1 MFGRKIKLFEL
12 LGFEVGVDASW
23 VLLAILVV
31 WSLALGY
38 FPAFH
43 PDLSPAAY
51 WWMAVVG
58 AIGLFF
64 SIIFHEFS
72 HALVARRYGLRISGI
87 TLFLFGGVAQMTEEP
102 RDPKTELLMAAA
114 GPLASFVLA
123 GAFYVIDLAAEG
135 LGAPEPF
142 TAVVIYLA
150 VINAILGGFN
160 LVPAFPLDGGR
171 ILRAALWL
179 RSGNLRQASRTA
191 SRTGAALGIGLMV
204 LGGFH
209 VITGNFIG
217 GMWWFLIGLFVRGAA
232 GSSYQQS
239 VAKDLL
245 AGVKIAHVMT
255 RNPVVVTPQTTL
267 AELVGNYFYKSHHK
281 LYPVVEDDQLIGAIT
296 LREVSQVPED
306 ERSHVPVGQVMQPV
320 GRENTV
326 QADRDAMEVMAEM
339 QRGRSRLMVVDDRR
353 LVGIVALKDIARYLS
368 LRLELEGDV
377 DAGEAGF
384 ERPGD

>member
-1 MFGRKIKLFEL
+1 MFGRKFKLFDL
-12 LGFEVGVDASW
+12 LGFEVGIDASW
-23 VLLAILVV
+23 VLLAILVI

-43 PDLSPAAY
+43 PDLSPSAY

-58 AIGLFF
+58 AFGLFF
-64 SIIFHEFS
+64 SIVFHEFS
-72 HALVARRYGLRISGI
+72 HALVARRYGLKISGI

-102 RDPKTELLMAAA
+102 KDPKTELLMAAA

-123 GAFYVIDLAAEG
+123 GAFYVILQAALG

-142 TAVVIYLA
+142 TAVVSYLA

-191 SRTGAALGIGLMV
+191 SRTGAALGVGLMV
-204 LGGFH
+204 LGGFN

-239 VAKDLL
+239 IAKDLL

-255 RNPVVVTPQTTL
+255 RNPVTVPPNLTL
-267 AELVGNYFYKSHHK
+267 ARLVDDYFYRTHHK
-281 LYPVVEDDQLIGAIT
+281 LYPVVEDGQLIGAVS
-296 LREVSQVPED
+296 LREVSQVPEA
-306 ERSHVPVGQVMQPV
+306 ERGTVPVGQVMQPV
-320 GRENTV
+320 GPENTV
-326 QADRDAMEVMAEM
+326 QANRDAIEVMAEM
-339 QRGRSRLMVVDDRR
+339 QRGRSRLMVVDGRR

-368 LRLELEGDV
+368 LRLELEGGI
-377 DAGEAGF
+377 DARETGF

>member
-1 MFGRKIKLFEL
+1 MFGRKFKLFDL
-12 LGFEVGVDASW
+12 LGFEVGIDASW
-23 VLLAILVV
+23 VLLAILVI

-43 PDLSPAAY
+43 PDLSPSAY

-58 AIGLFF
+58 AFGLFF
-64 SIIFHEFS
+64 SIVFHEFS
-72 HALVARRYGLRISGI
+72 HALVARRYGLKISGI

-102 RDPKTELLMAAA
+102 KDPKTELLMAAA

-123 GAFYVIDLAAEG
+123 GAFYVILQAALG

-142 TAVVIYLA
+142 TAVVSYLA

-191 SRTGAALGIGLMV
+191 SRTGAALGVGLMV
-204 LGGFH
+204 LGGFN

-239 VAKDLL
+239 IAKDLL

-255 RNPVVVTPQTTL
+255 RNPVTVPPGLTL
-267 AELVGNYFYKSHHK
+267 ARLVDDYFYKTHHK
-281 LYPVVEDDQLIGAIT
+281 LYPVVEDGQLIGAAS
-296 LREVSQVPED
+296 LREVSQVPEA
-306 ERSHVPVGQVMQPV
+306 ERGTVPVGQVMQPV
-320 GRENTV
+320 GPENTV
-326 QADRDAMEVMAEM
+326 QANRDAMEVMAEM
-339 QRGRSRLMVVDDRR
+339 QRGRSRLMVVDGRR

-368 LRLELEGDV
+368 LRLELEGGI
-377 DAGEAGF
+377 DARETGF

>member
-1 MFGRKIKLFEL
+1 MFGRKIKLFDL
-12 LGFEVGVDASW
+12 LGFEVGIDASW

-31 WSLALGY
+31 WSLAFGY

-43 PDLSPAAY
+43 PDLSPSAY

-64 SIIFHEFS
+64 SIVFHEFS

-102 RDPKTELLMAAA
+102 KDPKTELLMAAA

-123 GAFYVIDLAAEG
+123 GAFYAIRLAAQG
-135 LGAPEPF
+135 LGAPEPV
-142 TAVVIYLA
+142 TAVVSYLA
-150 VINAILGGFN
+150 VINAVLGGFN

-191 SRTGAALGIGLMV
+191 SRTGAAFGVGLMV
-204 LGGFH
+204 LGGFN

-245 AGVKIAHVMT
+245 AGVKVAHVMT
-255 RNPVVVTPQTTL
+255 GNPIAVPPRLTL
-267 AELVGNYFYKSHHK
+267 SGLVGDYFYKTHHK
-281 LYPVVEDDQLIGAIT
+281 LYPVVDDGELIGAVT
-296 LREVSQVPED
+296 LREVSQVPEE
-306 ERSHVPVGQVMQPV
+306 ERGTVPVGQVMQRV
-320 GRENTV
+320 GPDNTV
-326 QADRDAMEVMAEM
+326 QANRDALAVMAEM
-339 QRGRSRLMVVDDRR
+339 QRGRSRLMVVEGRR

-368 LRLELEGDV
+368 LRLELEGGP
-377 DAGEAGF
+377 DARETGF

>member
-1 MFGRKIKLFEL
+1 MFGRKIKLFDL
-12 LGFEVGVDASW
+12 LGFEVGIDISW

-43 PDLSPAAY
+43 PNLSPSAY

-87 TLFLFGGVAQMTEEP
+87 TLFLFGGVAQMAEEP
-102 RDPKTELLMAAA
+102 KDPKTELLMAAA
-114 GPLASFVLA
+114 GPIASFVLA
-123 GAFYVIDLAAEG
+123 GVFYLIHMASVG
-135 LGAPEPF
+135 LGAPVTF
-142 TAVVIYLA
+142 SAVVSYLA
-150 VINAILGGFN
+150 LINAILGGFN

-171 ILRAALWL
+171 VLRAALWM

-191 SRTGAALGIGLMV
+191 SRTGAALGVGLMV
-204 LGGFH
+204 LGGFN

-239 VAKDLL
+239 VAKELL
-245 AGVKIAHVMT
+245 SGVKIAQIMT
-255 RNPVVVTPQTTL
+255 RDPVAVGPQITL
-267 AELVGNYFYKSHHK
+267 ANLVGDYFYRTHHK
-281 LYPVVEDDQLIGAIT
+281 LYPVVDDGQLIGAVT
-296 LREVSQVPED
+296 LREVGQVPEE
-306 ERSHVPVGQVMQPV
+306 ERGTVPVGQVMQPV
-320 GRENTV
+320 GPENTV
-326 QADRDAMEVMAEM
+326 QAKRDAMEVMAEM
-339 QRGRSRLMVVDDRR
+339 QRGRSRLIVVDGRR

-368 LRLELEGDV
+368 MRLELEGDV
-377 DAGEAGF
+377 DAGETHF